1 MNCSEIQYLE
11 ASANYTIFH
20 FNDGRKQMQSYT
32 LKHFEK
38 ILQTHKAFSRIHR
51 RYLVNR
57 RHVISYTEFEVLL
70 QNGKRLPVSRRR
82 SFEPNTE

>member
-1 MNCSEIQYLE
+1 M
-11 ASANYTIFH
+11 
-20 FNDGRKQMQSYT
+20 
-32 LKHFEK
+32 
-38 ILQTHKAFSRIHR
+38 
-51 RYLVNR
+51 VNR